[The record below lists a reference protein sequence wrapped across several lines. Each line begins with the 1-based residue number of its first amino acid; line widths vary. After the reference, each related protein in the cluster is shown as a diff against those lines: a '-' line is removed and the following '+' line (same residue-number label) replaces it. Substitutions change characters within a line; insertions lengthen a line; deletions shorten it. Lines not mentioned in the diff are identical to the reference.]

1 MQRQANGKPRQ
12 RARRAPLPTL
22 RRLLSSPPPF
32 LPEGLGL
39 LGHSLP
45 TRHLLPHGLACSFR
59 AWISAVRTE
68 GINSLGS
75 GTCTGDVQGRM
86 RMEISKSFRVRRA
99 PTPTTSYQQLYTNR
113 ELSED
118 PHLHVLLSRE
128 AASSFNI
135 KSHQPDKTRQRYI
148 I

>member
-1 MQRQANGKPRQ
+1 MPAQEFPQMQRQANGKPRQ

-86 RMEISKSFRVRRA
+86 RMEIPEFQNKTSTHPDHKLSAALYKQGVIRGSPSSRA
-99 PTPTTSYQQLYTNR
+99 TLQGSS
-113 ELSED
+113 EL
-118 PHLHVLLSRE
+118 
-128 AASSFNI
+128 F
-135 KSHQPDKTRQRYI
+135 
-148 I
+148 